1 MAKGAVLAAPRR
13 RPFTR
18 MDEISK
24 NPMTYREI
32 VREQLAEVKSAIAVG
47 ELLVVRQRTL
57 VSEIRRDC
65 HDIDGAEMVL
75 AALEKSLKAQI
86 AIRDRLLAQV
96 PD

>member
-1 MAKGAVLAAPRR
+1 MK
-13 RPFTR
+13 
-18 MDEISK
+18 
-24 NPMTYREI
+24 YRDI
-32 VREQLAEVKSAIAVG
+32 LRAQLAEVESAVAVG
-47 ELLVVRQRTL
+47 GALVVRQRTL

-96 PD
+96 SD